1 MSESKNTTPPYYSTD
16 FAKVD
21 AHVITPEEYDEIPEL
36 NAEWFRTAA
45 IYNNGVLIRPGR
57 PKGSGTKTA
66 VKIRYD
72 NAVLDAFRAT
82 GKGWQTRM
90 NDVLR
95 EYVRTHPA
103 GQ

>member
-1 MSESKNTTPPYYSTD
+1 MKPNDSFTANTLADHPAGTPWRDPD
-16 FAKVD
+16 D
-21 AHVITPEEYDEIPEL
+21 APEWT
-36 NAEWFRTAA
+36 AETFEAA
-45 IYNNGVLIRPGR
+45 DLYEGGKLIRRGR
-57 PKGSGTKTA
+57 PVGSGSKTA

-95 EYVRTHPA
+95 DYVRTHPL
-103 GQ
+103 GDG

>member
-1 MSESKNTTPPYYSTD
+1 MTENKNTTPPYYGTD
-16 FAKVD
+16 FARVD
-21 AHVITPEEYDEIPEL
+21 AHVIQPEEYDELPEWT
-36 NAEWFRTAA
+36 EEMFEAA
-45 IYNNGVLIRPGR
+45 DLYEGGKLIRPGR